1 MKLAVLFGGISSE
14 HDISCLSA
22 ASILRNLNKD
32 KYEIYPVGIT
42 RDGEW
47 FYCPDCDPDRVE
59 SGAWERM
66 TGKVKVVLAP
76 DRGMHGMVLLREG
89 EIEIVRLDC
98 VFPVLHGVGGEDGTM
113 QGLLELA
120 GIPYVGCGV
129 AASANTM
136 DKALTK
142 KVVEGTGVRQARYYL
157 ALRYDFERNAEAVV
171 AAAAETLGAFPVFVK
186 PCSQGSS
193 VGVAKANNLL
203 ELAEGLTEAFKLDT
217 KVLVEEFIDGHEV
230 ECAVLGNLEPQASTV
245 GEIAP
250 TQEFY
255 TFDAKYKDESSRL
268 YIPAHITE
276 EQIATVRQDAVRV
289 YTALGC
295 RGLSRVDFFVTHDS
309 GEVVFN
315 ELNAIPGFTSIS
327 MYPKLFDYEGIGYA
341 ELLDRLISLAL
352 EEHNGYACNWRICL
366 RLGRSDRRAP
376 SARPDA
382 AGKYHLFRRY
392 RPCAVRYARPRY
404 HYQVCPAGCG
414 VSAPV

>member
-129 AASANTM
+129 AASANTI
-136 DKALTK
+136 
-142 KVVEGTGVRQARYYL
+142 
-157 ALRYDFERNAEAVV
+157 

-276 EQIATVRQDAVRV
+276 EQLATVRQDAVRV
-289 YTALGC
+289 YTVLGC

-352 EEHNGYACNWRICL
+352 EEHNG
-366 RLGRSDRRAP
+366 
-376 SARPDA
+376 
-382 AGKYHLFRRY
+382 
-392 RPCAVRYARPRY
+392 
-404 HYQVCPAGCG
+404 
-414 VSAPV
+414 

>member
-42 RDGEW
+42 RSGEW

-89 EIEIVRLDC
+89 EIEVVRLDC

-217 KVLVEEFIDGHEV
+217 KVLVEEFIDGQEV
-230 ECAVLGNLEPQASTV
+230 EVAVLGNDNPFASV
-245 GEIAP
+245 CGEIDAGAD
-250 TQEFY
+250 FY
-255 TFDAKYKDESSRL
+255 DYEAKYISDCADL
-268 YIPAHITE
+268 YIPARISE
-276 EQIATVRQDAVRV
+276 EASEQVRETAVRV
-289 YTALGC
+289 YQAMGC
-295 RGLSRVDFFVTHDS
+295 RGLSRVDFFVTRE
-309 GEVVFN
+309 GQEVVFN
-315 ELNAIPGFTSIS
+315 EINTIPGFTSIS
-327 MYPKLFDYEGIGYA
+327 MYPKLFEASGIPYG
-341 ELLDRLISLAL
+341 ELLDDLLAL
-352 EEHNGYACNWRICL
+352 ALDG
-366 RLGRSDRRAP
+366 
-376 SARPDA
+376 
-382 AGKYHLFRRY
+382 
-392 RPCAVRYARPRY
+392 
-404 HYQVCPAGCG
+404 
-414 VSAPV
+414 

>member
-42 RDGEW
+42 RSGEW

-66 TGKVKVVLAP
+66 TGKVKAVLAP

-157 ALRYDFERNAEAVV
+157 ALRYDFERNAEAVI

-203 ELAEGLTEAFKLDT
+203 ELAEGLAEAFKLAYQGARRG
-217 KVLVEEFIDGHEV
+217 VHRRSRGRVR
-230 ECAVLGNLEPQASTV
+230 CA
-245 GEIAP
+245 
-250 TQEFY
+250 
-255 TFDAKYKDESSRL
+255 
-268 YIPAHITE
+268 
-276 EQIATVRQDAVRV
+276 RQPRA
-289 YTALGC
+289 A
-295 RGLSRVDFFVTHDS
+295 GLHGRRD
-309 GEVVFN
+309 
-315 ELNAIPGFTSIS
+315 
-327 MYPKLFDYEGIGYA
+327 
-341 ELLDRLISLAL
+341 
-352 EEHNGYACNWRICL
+352 
-366 RLGRSDRRAP
+366 RSD
-376 SARPDA
+376 
-382 AGKYHLFRRY
+382 AGVLHL
-392 RPCAVRYARPRY
+392 
-404 HYQVCPAGCG
+404 
-414 VSAPV
+414 

>member
-42 RDGEW
+42 RDGKW

-171 AAAAETLGAFPVFVK
+171 AAAAETLGTFPVFVK

-309 GEVVFN
+309 GEVVSVTGN
-315 ELNAIPGFTSIS
+315 TCKRGDA
-327 MYPKLFDYEGIGYA
+327 YA
-341 ELLDRLISLAL
+341 RTECTHPVRSLATTVKVSGGI
-352 EEHNGYACNWRICL
+352 HNVV
-366 RLGRSDRRAP
+366 
-376 SARPDA
+376 
-382 AGKYHLFRRY
+382 
-392 RPCAVRYARPRY
+392 PCKSKGALPKEKIMDCMKAIADVE
-404 HYQVCPAGCG
+404 VK
-414 VSAPV
+414 APVKLGDVLIENICDTGINIVATNHCPQK